1 MSHFVIILAA
11 GKGSRLN
18 NGKIPKQFLELSNL
32 PVVMHSVIAFNKAD
46 PQAKIYVALPT
57 KYIQAWTEICKK
69 YDFSIKHEIYA
80 GGERR
85 LDTVFIGLK
94 KIYQLSSFP
103 KQDLV
108 SIHDSARPFI
118 KPEFVL
124 ELINCAKK
132 SGSAV
137 PVIKLKNSLRN
148 IGTGQPYSSCG
159 QDRDDYVITQTPQ
172 VFSLDGIVE
181 SYRQVLFSKSEDYNH
196 LVSPCIDQPKKIFD
210 DGLKDILV
218 TSDYFLGKYI
228 TKNLTDISSNE
239 VFLKSGSEIIRSTSL
254 FTLT

>member
-32 PVVMHSVIAFNKAD
+32 PMVMHSIIAFNKAD

-57 KYIQAWTEICKK
+57 KYIQEWPEICKK
-69 YDFSIKHEIYA
+69 YDFSIKHKIYA
-80 GGERR
+80 GGRRR
-85 LDTVFIGLK
+85 LDTVSIGLK

-118 KPEFVL
+118 KPEFIL
-124 ELINCAKK
+124 KLINRAKK

-148 IGTGQPYSSCG
+148 IRIGQPYSTCG

-172 VFSLDGIVE
+172 VFLLDEILEG
-181 SYRQVLFSKSEDYNH
+181 YKQVLFSKNDDYNH
-196 LVSPCIDQPKKIFD
+196 LVGACIEQPKKIFD
-210 DGLKDILV
+210 DAAVYDHLKNTPAAHIIDGREYNIKITTDL
-218 TSDYFLGKYI
+218 DYFICEKVYEFF
-228 TKNLTDISSNE
+228 KQE
-239 VFLKSGSEIIRSTSL
+239 K
-254 FTLT
+254 

>member
-18 NGKIPKQFLELSNL
+18 NEKIPKQFLELNNL
-32 PVVMHSVIAFNKAD
+32 PVVMHSIIAFNKAD

-57 KYIQAWTEICKK
+57 KYIQEWTEICKK
-69 YDFSIKHEIYA
+69 YDFNIKHEIYA

-103 KQDLV
+103 KRDLV

-124 ELINCAKK
+124 ELINFAKK

-148 IGTGQPYSSCG
+148 IGTGQPFSNCG

-172 VFSLDGIVE
+172 VFLLDEILE
-181 SYRQVLFSKSEDYNH
+181 SYSKVLFSESGDYNP
-196 LVSPCIDQPKKIFD
+196 LVNACVERPKKIFD
-210 DGLKDILV
+210 DAAVYDHLKNKPPAHIINGREYNIKITTDL
-218 TSDYFLGKYI
+218 DYFICEKVYEFF
-228 TKNLTDISSNE
+228 KRE
-239 VFLKSGSEIIRSTSL
+239 K
-254 FTLT
+254 